1 MNLFRKLGRLLSRGR
16 DGAEA
21 DRADDPQPDVEHAVR
36 THSKPLPARE
46 RAAAEPADDYE
57 PTVPNLTIIDEA
69 TLIPVESE
77 GFDPYDTIAGT
88 SKANLLK
95 DD

>member
-1 MNLFRKLGRLLSRGR
+1 MTRNLTSSILPERVRNLTQTAIGR
-16 DGAEA
+16 D
-21 DRADDPQPDVEHAVR
+21 
-36 THSKPLPARE
+36 
-46 RAAAEPADDYE
+46 DYD

-69 TLIPVESE
+69 SLIQAESE